1 METKK
6 YIPIPKDI
14 EDRGRP
20 DGFVFNQLKQ
30 ELEELEH
37 TNCGTPDC
45 CGTCDTAD
53 KGKDNG

>member
-30 ELEELEH
+30 ELEH